1 MRFSMGAH
9 QELHLN
15 LSLSWKRTMKNN
27 RISYDIMQFCQ
38 SWEKLKSLS
47 ILVKA
52 NQTNLK
58 SKNFCKCI
66 MNNTLYN
73 NTHGF
78 TLTFKIFK

>member
-1 MRFSMGAH
+1 MRFSMGAN

-52 NQTNLK
+52 N
-58 SKNFCKCI
+58 
-66 MNNTLYN
+66 
-73 NTHGF
+73 
-78 TLTFKIFK
+78 